1 MQVTALAMTPRMFA
15 VNACIYLFTV
25 SYLVVSYY
33 HYAHVDSENR
43 LQNCPEVIMNYKL
56 HGTKETQN
64 NGHWNRFGQCNQ
76 HSVNIRS

>member
-43 LQNCPEVIMNYKL
+43 LQNCPEVIMNYKFHRTPKKL
-56 HGTKETQN
+56 KTTVIGTDL
-64 NGHWNRFGQCNQ
+64 G
-76 HSVNIRS
+76 SVINIL